1 MKSAS
6 FDYIRPETLD
16 AACACLAS
24 HPDARIIAGGQ
35 SLVPMLAMRLARP
48 SMVIDIAHIDGLSTI
63 QETTDTVIIG
73 AMVRQAAALSNPLIG
88 GAMGVAPVATAI
100 RRAVT
105 VSSPTRTE
113 FFDANSA

>member
-1 MKSAS
+1 MKSAA

-16 AACACLAS
+16 AACACLSS

-63 QETTDTVIIG
+63 QETTNTV
-73 AMVRQAAALSNPLIG
+73 VL
-88 GAMGVAPVATAI
+88 
-100 RRAVT
+100 
-105 VSSPTRTE
+105 E
-113 FFDANSA
+113 FVFTNIYAGTWNFHILYNQINNHNIDKLHPIK